1 MRELHRP
8 NIKLRILKQ
17 NSVLS
22 VCVYNAFCHRI
33 ALPDAVRQNLY
44 LVRKSFNRM
53 GYQMGPVTMQRGIE
67 PPQTFGA

>member
-22 VCVYNAFCHRI
+22 VCAYNAFCQRI

-44 LVRKSFNRM
+44 LVRNLS
-53 GYQMGPVTMQRGIE
+53 IE
-67 PPQTFGA
+67 WATRWDQ

>member
-44 LVRKSFNRM
+44 LVRNLS
-53 GYQMGPVTMQRGIE
+53 IE
-67 PPQTFGA
+67 WATRWDQ